1 LYLFKSIHFISYF
14 LSFPLQKDGY
24 ITKDGLLHFIE
35 GFIERCQLK
44 RACVSWMVIHP
55 LVTLEDGL
63 LLKLSSFQIRKMLP
77 PEKPLLGKEGTGS
90 GP

>member
-1 LYLFKSIHFISYF
+1 
-14 LSFPLQKDGY
+14 
-24 ITKDGLLHFIE
+24 
-35 GFIERCQLK
+35 
-44 RACVSWMVIHP
+44 MVIHP